1 MKTINGVINLIIG
14 GFLGYLIAFAAMAI
28 IAVECEIGFDI
39 QISEYIILVITR
51 IGTLIGGSISYK
63 KEWFNVL

>member
-51 IGTLIGGSISYK
+51 IGTLIGGFISYK